1 MINMAMSGKKHGKF
15 HQALELYLQ
24 GYLHCVDDTPLELDD
39 DDMANGER
47 DLGAAVNRVRAG

>member
-1 MINMAMSGKKHGKF
+1 MINMEMSSKKHGKF

-39 DDMANGER
+39 DEMTNGER
-47 DLGAAVNRVRAG
+47 AIGAAVNRVRAG

>member
-1 MINMAMSGKKHGKF
+1 MINMEMSGKKGGKF

-39 DDMANGER
+39 DDMTGEEF
-47 DLGAAVNRVRAG
+47 LIGAPVNRVRAG

>member
-1 MINMAMSGKKHGKF
+1 MINMEMCGKKHGKF

-39 DDMANGER
+39 DDMTDGER
-47 DLGAAVNRVRAG
+47 VIGAAVNRVRAG